1 MDGRKSK
8 ISNRKLFKAAQ
19 FETAEIEELKMVA
32 FEPHGTGSMWCS
44 CFMFASFLRVAELGS
59 ILCIQILIAG
69 ETHVAPTIFC
79 RQSDADVS
87 SGWQPA
93 CIRLF

>member
-1 MDGRKSK
+1 MDGWSEVKNIKSK
-8 ISNRKLFKAAQ
+8 MFKAAQ
-19 FETAEIEELKMVA
+19 FETAEIEGLKMVA
-32 FEPHGTGSMWCS
+32 FEPHGTGSIWCS
-44 CFMFASFLRVAELGS
+44 CFMFASFLRVAEHGS

-69 ETHVAPTIFC
+69 ETHVAPTKFC
-79 RQSDADVS
+79 RQSDADV

>member
-1 MDGRKSK
+1 
-8 ISNRKLFKAAQ
+8 
-19 FETAEIEELKMVA
+19 MVA
-32 FEPHGTGSMWCS
+32 SSRMALARYGVVAHVCEL
-44 CFMFASFLRVAELGS
+44 LRVAEHGS

-69 ETHVAPTIFC
+69 ETHVAPTKFC
-79 RQSDADVS
+79 RQSDADV